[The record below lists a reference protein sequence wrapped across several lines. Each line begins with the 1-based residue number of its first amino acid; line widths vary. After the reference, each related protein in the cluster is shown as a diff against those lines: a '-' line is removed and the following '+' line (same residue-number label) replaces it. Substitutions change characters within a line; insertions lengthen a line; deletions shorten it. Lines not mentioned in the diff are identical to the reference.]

1 MESLLS
7 KSWEESKKTWH
18 IAGPAILGSV
28 FQFSISFVTA
38 AFAGHL
44 GAVAL
49 AAVSVAQNVIEGFAF
64 GILLGMGSAL
74 ETLCGQAVGA
84 GQFHILGIYLQRS
97 WVITLATATVLTP
110 LYVFTAPILKLLRQ
124 PTDISEVAGEFCV
137 WVIPQLF
144 AYAVNFPLQ
153 KFFQSQRK
161 IWVITEIAGAVLG
174 LHILLNWVFVVR
186 LGYGLAAAAI
196 VGNVSWW
203 LINLAQLVYLFSGCF
218 RDSWTGFSLLAFQNL
233 SAFFKLSLASAIM
246 LCLELWYYTAVI
258 ILVGYLKN
266 PDVAV
271 AAISICMNYQIWT
284 LMIALG
290 FYIAVSVRVSNEL
303 GANRPQAAKFSVVVV
318 LTTSVLIGT
327 VFMAMA
333 LIFRKKLPEF
343 FTDVP
348 EVINEASKLGY
359 FLGAIILLNS
369 IQPVFSGVAIGA
381 GWQTSVAF
389 INSACYY
396 LLGLPVGAVLG
407 FKLKLDELG
416 IWIGMLLGTLV
427 QTSVLLLIMFR
438 TKWQKEVMSVTHR
451 RPRKQ
456 KSASEN
462 GKEES
467 SCNPSHGVENCFM
480 NPRNTNI

>member
-1 MESLLS
+1 MERLLS

-49 AAVSVAQNVIEGFAF
+49 AAVSVAQNVIEGFAY

-161 IWVITEIAGAVLG
+161 VWVITEIAGAVLG

-196 VGNVSWW
+196 IGNVSWW
-203 LINLAQLVYLFSGCF
+203 LINLAQMVYLFSGCF

-233 SAFFKLSLASAIM
+233 SAFFKLSLASAVM

-284 LMIALG
+284 LMITLG

-303 GANRPQAAKFSVVVV
+303 GANRPKAAKFSVVVV

-369 IQPVFSGVAIGA
+369 IQPVLSGVAIGA

-389 INSACYY
+389 INCACYY

-407 FKLKLDELG
+407 FKLKFDELG
-416 IWIGMLLGTLV
+416 IWIGMLIGTLV

-438 TKWQKEVMSVTHR
+438 TKWQKEAA
-451 RPRKQ
+451 K
-456 KSASEN
+456 A
-462 GKEES
+462 EERVREWE
-467 SCNPSHGVENCFM
+467 GRVELQSIS
-480 NPRNTNI
+480 RS

>member
-438 TKWQKEVMSVTHR
+438 TKWQKEAAKAEERVREWEGRVELQSITR
-451 RPRKQ
+451 R
-456 KSASEN
+456 
-462 GKEES
+462 
-467 SCNPSHGVENCFM
+467 
-480 NPRNTNI
+480 

>member
-1 MESLLS
+1 MERLLS

-49 AAVSVAQNVIEGFAF
+49 AAVSVAQNVIEGFAY

-161 IWVITEIAGAVLG
+161 VWVITEIAGAVLG

-196 VGNVSWW
+196 IGNVSWW
-203 LINLAQLVYLFSGCF
+203 LINLAQMVYLFSGCF
-218 RDSWTGFSLLAFQNL
+218 RDTWTGFSLLAFQNL
-233 SAFFKLSLASAIM
+233 SAFFKLSLASAVM

-303 GANRPQAAKFSVVVV
+303 GANRPKAAKFSVVVV

-369 IQPVFSGVAIGA
+369 IQPVLSGVAIGA

-389 INSACYY
+389 INTACYY

-416 IWIGMLLGTLV
+416 IWIGMLIGTLV
-427 QTSVLLLIMFR
+427 QTSVLLLIVFR
-438 TKWQKEVMSVTHR
+438 TKWQKEAAKAEERVREWEGRVELQSISR
-451 RPRKQ
+451 R
-456 KSASEN
+456 
-462 GKEES
+462 
-467 SCNPSHGVENCFM
+467 
-480 NPRNTNI
+480 

>member
-246 LCLELWYYTAVI
+246 LWLVLCCNSFRFLRTLELWYYTAVI

-271 AAISICMNYQIWT
+271 AAISIC
-284 LMIALG
+284 
-290 FYIAVSVRVSNEL
+290 VRVSNEL

-348 EVINEASKLGY
+348 EVINEASKLG
-359 FLGAIILLNS
+359 IIS
-369 IQPVFSGVAIGA
+369 STIAGVAIGA

-407 FKLKLDELG
+407 FKLKLDELAAKAEERVREWEG
-416 IWIGMLLGTLV
+416 RVELQSIT
-427 QTSVLLLIMFR
+427 
-438 TKWQKEVMSVTHR
+438 R
-451 RPRKQ
+451 R
-456 KSASEN
+456 
-462 GKEES
+462 
-467 SCNPSHGVENCFM
+467 
-480 NPRNTNI
+480 

>member
-369 IQPVFSGVAIGA
+369 IQPVLSGVAIGA

-438 TKWQKEVMSVTHR
+438 TKWQKEVM
-451 RPRKQ
+451 
-456 KSASEN
+456 
-462 GKEES
+462 
-467 SCNPSHGVENCFM
+467 
-480 NPRNTNI
+480 

>member
-271 AAISICMNYQIWT
+271 AAISIC
-284 LMIALG
+284 
-290 FYIAVSVRVSNEL
+290 VRVSNEL

-407 FKLKLDELG
+407 FKLKLDELAAKAEERVREWEG
-416 IWIGMLLGTLV
+416 RVELQSIT
-427 QTSVLLLIMFR
+427 
-438 TKWQKEVMSVTHR
+438 R
-451 RPRKQ
+451 R
-456 KSASEN
+456 
-462 GKEES
+462 
-467 SCNPSHGVENCFM
+467 
-480 NPRNTNI
+480 

>member
-7 KSWEESKKTWH
+7 RSWEESKKTWH

-49 AAVSVAQNVIEGFAF
+49 AAVSVAQNVIEGFAY
-64 GILLGMGSAL
+64 GALLGMGSAL

-84 GQFHILGIYLQRS
+84 GQIHILGIYLQRS

-161 IWVITEIAGAVLG
+161 VWVTTEIAGAVLG

-186 LGYGLAAAAI
+186 LGHGLAAAAV

-203 LINLAQLVYLFSGCF
+203 LINLAQMVYLFSGCF
-218 RDSWTGFSLLAFQNL
+218 RESWTGFSLLAFQNL
-233 SAFFKLSLASAIM
+233 SAFAKLSLASAVM

-271 AAISICMNYQIWT
+271 AAISICMNYQIWA

-290 FYIAVSVRVSNEL
+290 FYVAVSVRVSNEL
-303 GANRPQAAKFSVVVV
+303 GANRPKAAKLSVVVA
-318 LTTSVLIGT
+318 LTTSLLIGT
-327 VFMAMA
+327 VFMAVA

-343 FTDVP
+343 FTDAP

-369 IQPVFSGVAIGA
+369 IQPVLSGVAIGA

-396 LLGLPVGAVLG
+396 LLGLPAGAVLG
-407 FKLKLDELG
+407 FKLKLDEL
-416 IWIGMLLGTLV
+416 
-427 QTSVLLLIMFR
+427 
-438 TKWQKEVMSVTHR
+438 KEAAKAEERVREWEGRVELQSISR
-451 RPRKQ
+451 R
-456 KSASEN
+456 
-462 GKEES
+462 
-467 SCNPSHGVENCFM
+467 
-480 NPRNTNI
+480 